1 MRIAH
6 FDALQPICPRCR
18 RLGTTAELTILVIE
32 AEADEDIESGI
43 LACQACGA
51 EYPILDGLPIIVP
64 DVRRYVQDNLFYL
77 LARTDLPPAVESLI
91 GDAAGPG
98 SGLES
103 IRQHV
108 SSYVWDHWADRDPSG
123 PGPVPD
129 GTVPGAIV
137 RTLSAG
143 LDMTGTAIPDGPLL
157 DVGCAAGRTVAELAE
172 RTGRMV
178 LGIDISIPL
187 ARCGRR
193 AVIGNRVEYG
203 LRRTGLVYD
212 RRSYPAEI
220 GSDARHR
227 ADIWIC
233 DTLALP
239 FRNGTF
245 GLATA
250 LNVVDCMTDPRAGLT
265 EIDRVLVSGAPAVLS
280 VPFDWSGQVTP
291 PEAWLGGHSQRAAH
305 GGDPIA
311 IFDMLLTD
319 GPLAAGGLRRAMPA
333 QEVPWHVRLHDRSC
347 MKYSAHLVLARKTM
361 E

>member
-6 FDALQPICPRCR
+6 FEALRPICPRCR
-18 RLGTTAELTILVIE
+18 RLGTTAELIILTVE
-32 AEADEDIESGI
+32 AEANEDIDSGI
-43 LACQACGA
+43 LSCRACGA

-77 LARTDLPPAVESLI
+77 LARTDLPAAVESLI

-108 SSYVWDHWADRDPSG
+108 SSYVWDHWADRDPAGS
-123 PGPVPD
+123 GPVPD
-129 GTVPGAIV
+129 GAAPGAIV
-137 RTLSAG
+137 RTLAAG
-143 LDMTGTAIPDGPLL
+143 LDMAGTAVPDGPIL
-157 DVGCAAGRTVAELAE
+157 DIGCAAGRTVAELAE

-187 ARCGRR
+187 ARCGHN
-193 AVIGNRVEYG
+193 AVTGDRVGYG
-203 LRRTGLVYD
+203 LRRSGLVYE
-212 RRSYPAEI
+212 RRSYPAGIAPE
-220 GSDARHR
+220 ARRR

-233 DTLALP
+233 DALTLP
-239 FRNGTF
+239 FRDGAF

-250 LNVVDCMTDPRAGLT
+250 LNVVDCMTDPRAGLI
-265 EIDRVLVSGAPAVLS
+265 EINRVLAPDAPAILS

-305 GGDPIA
+305 GGDPVA

-319 GPLAAGGLRRAMPA
+319 GPLAAGGLRRTMPA
-333 QEVPWHVRLHDRSC
+333 QEMSWHVRLHDRSC
-347 MKYSAHLVLARKTM
+347 MKYSAHLVVASRIM

>member
-6 FDALQPICPRCR
+6 FDALRPICPRCR
-18 RLGTTAELTILVIE
+18 RLGTTAQLAILLIE
-32 AEADEDIESGI
+32 AEAEEDIESGI
-43 LACQACGA
+43 LSCQACGA

-64 DVRRYVQDNLFYL
+64 DVRRYIQDNLFYL
-77 LARTDLPPAVESLI
+77 LARTDLPAAVESLI

-98 SGLES
+98 SGLDS

-108 SSYVWDHWADRDPSG
+108 SSYVWDHWADRDPAG

-129 GTVPGAIV
+129 GIAPGAIV
-137 RTLSAG
+137 RTLTEG
-143 LDMTGTAIPDGPLL
+143 LGMADGAIPDGPIL
-157 DVGCAAGRTVAELAE
+157 DIGCAAGRTVAELAE

-193 AVIGNRVEYG
+193 AVAANRVDYG
-203 LRRTGLVYD
+203 LRRTGLVYE
-212 RRSYPAEI
+212 RRGYPAGV
-220 GSDARHR
+220 GSDSRRR

-250 LNVVDCMTDPRAGLT
+250 LNVVDCMTDPRTGLV
-265 EIDRVLVSGAPAVLS
+265 EVARVLGRDAPAVLS

-305 GGDPIA
+305 GGDPVA
-311 IFDMLLTD
+311 ILDMLLSD
-319 GPLAAGGLRRAMPA
+319 GSLAAGGLRRVTPA
-333 QEVPWHVRLHDRSC
+333 QDVPWHVRLHDRSC
-347 MKYSAHLVLARKTM
+347 MKYSAHLVVARKTM